1 MDEIVRQA
9 MAKWPNVPHCFG
21 WLRLDARGGWRMR
34 DERAQH
40 LGLPGERIAHPTLLA
55 FIERNYAHD
64 EQGRWYFQNG
74 PQRVYVDLELTP
86 YIVRTQPGAE
96 GRLQLLLHTGET
108 IAQPDAAWL
117 DEHGRLYLKSGE
129 KFGGVDDRD
138 MAQLLPALH
147 AGDGADEEAL
157 LRWMEGDDGVQA
169 RLMLGARPLRL
180 ERIQSAQLAERFGFV
195 AAPRSPGNAG

>member
-40 LGLPGERIAHPTLLA
+40 LDLPGERIAHPALLA

-64 EQGRWYFQNG
+64 DQGRWYFQNG

-86 YIVRTQPGAE
+86 YIARTRPAADGQV
-96 GRLQLLLHTGET
+96 QLVFHTGED
-108 IAQPDAAWL
+108 AGQVDAAWL
-117 DEHGRLYLKSGE
+117 DENGRLYIQAGE
-129 KFGGVDDRD
+129 KTGGVDDRD
-138 MAQLLPALH
+138 MSQLLPALQ
-147 AGDGADEEAL
+147 ADGRADDEAL
-157 LRWMEGDDGVQA
+157 LRWMEGEDGIAVHFVQGERSVA
-169 RLMLGARPLRL
+169 VQRLRSEEL
-180 ERIQSAQLAERFGFV
+180 AQRFGFI
-195 AAPRSPGNAG
+195 ALPRQP

>member
-9 MAKWPNVPHCFG
+9 MTKWPNVPHCFG

-40 LGLPGERIAHPTLLA
+40 LDLPGERISHPALLA

-86 YIVRTQPGAE
+86 YIVRTQPAE
-96 GRLQLLLHTGET
+96 DGMTLRFHTGEGVGT
-108 IAQPDAAWL
+108 IDAAWL
-117 DEHGRLYLKSGE
+117 DESGRLYLQAGPRT
-129 KFGGVDDRD
+129 GAVDDRD
-138 MAQLLPALH
+138 MAQLLPLLQVGGRH
-147 AGDGADEEAL
+147 DEDAL
-157 LRWMEGDDGVQA
+157 LRWMEGDDDAEAGLMFRQHA
-169 RLMLGARPLRL
+169 IRLQ
-180 ERIQSAQLAERFGFV
+180 RIRTDQLARQFGFV
-195 AAPRSPGNAG
+195 TTPRGE